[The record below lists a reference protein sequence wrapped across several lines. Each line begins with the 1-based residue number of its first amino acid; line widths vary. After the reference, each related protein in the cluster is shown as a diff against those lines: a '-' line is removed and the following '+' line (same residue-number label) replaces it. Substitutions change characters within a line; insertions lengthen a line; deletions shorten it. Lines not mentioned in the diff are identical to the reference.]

1 MNMELKE
8 FVKVFLKTGNLLLKK
23 ANRQLNEPKE
33 EITGN
38 VFSGKGLLK
47 NLYSENAFI
56 QYEGEFKNKK
66 LNGKGKC

>member
-1 MNMELKE
+1 M
-8 FVKVFLKTGNLLLKK
+8 LLKK